1 MSTPSPALSTADPI
15 IARLEDQIA
24 WYDRKSQ
31 QNQHAF
37 KRIKVTEN
45 HRGGSD
51 SRSSQPPDI
60 PRLALVTAGLGVL
73 ITILEGLLHLN
84 QYQQNW
90 ITYRSTCEQL
100 NHEKYVFIALAGP
113 YVNVADPRALLA
125 ERLESLVS
133 QEHSKWA
140 SIQQPDAKE
149 KN

>member
-1 MSTPSPALSTADPI
+1 MSTPSPALSTSDPI

-31 QNQHAF
+31 HNQHAF
-37 KRIKVTEN
+37 KRIKITEIVAAAMIPFISATN
-45 HRGGSD
+45 
-51 SRSSQPPDI
+51 I

-100 NHEKYVFIALAGP
+100 NHEKYIFIALAGP
-113 YVNVADPRALLA
+113 YVNVADPRAVLA

-140 SIQQPDAKE
+140 SIQQPDAKD
-149 KN
+149 NS